1 MATTE
6 KKLERK
12 TVTFDASGKVLGRLA
27 TTIAMNLMGKTSADY
42 VPNVDLGNNVV
53 VTNVAGIKVSG
64 KKYEQKEYFRHSGWP
79 GGIHKKTMRE
89 MWEKD
94 PAEVLRAAVSRML
107 PKNKHRT
114 NRMKRLTIS

>member
-27 TTIAMNLMGKTSADY
+27 TTIAMNLMGKTSATY

-53 VTNVAGIKVSG
+53 VTNVAGLKVTG

-114 NRMKRLTIS
+114 NRMKRLSIS

>member
-1 MATTE
+1 MATKNITTV
-6 KKLERK
+6 RK
-12 TVTFDASGKVLGRLA
+12 TVTIDATGKVLGRLA
-27 TTIAMNLMGKTSADY
+27 TSIAMNLMGKTSAAY
-42 VPNVDLGNNVV
+42 VPNVDAGNAVV
-53 VTNVAGIKVSG
+53 VTNVAGMKVTG

-114 NRMKRLTIS
+114 NRLKRLTIS

>member
-6 KKLERK
+6 KKQERK

-27 TTIAMNLMGKTSADY
+27 TTIAMNLMGKTSATY

-53 VTNVAGIKVSG
+53 VTNVAEMKVTG
-64 KKYEQKEYFRHSGWP
+64 RKYEQKEYFRHSGWP